1 MVEGSQMASSWK
13 LVARGTN
20 YVIIV
25 LKLLVPTTQLQTQER
40 GWRLSQSLMINY
52 LIYYAYVMKPPF
64 KNP

>member
-1 MVEGSQMASSWK
+1 MALSWK

-20 YVIIV
+20 YMIIV
-25 LKLLVPTTQLQTQER
+25 LKFLFPTTKFQTQER
-40 GWRLSQSLMINY
+40 GWRLSQSLMINC